1 MKRQIATRAVLRG
14 GLIGSALMAF
24 LLLLRPERSLA
35 PGIVLAVFIGAVV
48 AVGTYR
54 GGLGKVSLPDGGLVS
69 LFLAMVGFW
78 AWALVT
84 GHQGLVVD
92 GWLNGIGAA
101 LVLAFPVGGVA
112 LVVWNRRT
120 TGRNLFHQP
129 AGRQ

>member
-1 MKRQIATRAVLRG
+1 MRRELAIRAMLRG
-14 GLIGSALMAF
+14 SLIGSAVMGI
-24 LLLLRPERSLA
+24 LLLRPEPNLLPVA
-35 PGIVLAVFIGAVV
+35 VVAVIVGTIV

-54 GGLGKVSLPDGGLVS
+54 RELGKVSLPDGGLVA

-92 GWLNGIGAA
+92 GWLNGVGAA